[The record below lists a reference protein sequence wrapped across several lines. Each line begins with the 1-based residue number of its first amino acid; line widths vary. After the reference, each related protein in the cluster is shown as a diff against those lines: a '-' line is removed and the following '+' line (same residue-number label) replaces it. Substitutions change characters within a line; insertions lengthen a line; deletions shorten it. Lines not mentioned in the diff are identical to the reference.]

1 MDERPMSSSVI
12 TPELIRNC
20 RRCSRE
26 LAPGALECQACHA
39 LVYADEIN
47 RLAAQAK
54 QLESQGDLLQAR
66 YYWLNALPLMPPHSS
81 QAAWIQNHAR
91 ELEQRAAAP
100 TGRSTKGQWAK
111 RLAPLGPL
119 AVFLAK
125 FKSLLLLLPKLKFLL
140 SFAAFIGL
148 YWAWFGPR
156 FGIGFAVMILIH
168 EMGHFI
174 DVKRRGLPAEMPV
187 FLPGLGAYVRWQA
200 MGVPLETRAA
210 VSLAGPLAGWFAAAV
225 CALLWFHTHDHLWAA
240 LAQVG
245 AWLNLI
251 NLIPVAI
258 LDGGHAALALSKT
271 ERMVL
276 VGACLALWL
285 LLNQEL
291 FILIA
296 LGFVWRL
303 FTKDAPANPSPKTL
317 TYFLTALTLLGIVR
331 WLVLVPGSAP
341 R

>member
-1 MDERPMSSSVI
+1 MSVI

-20 RRCSRE
+20 GRCSRE
-26 LAPGALECQACHA
+26 LAPGALECQNCHA

-54 QLESQGDLLQAR
+54 QLEGRGDLMQAR
-66 YYWLNALPLMPPHSS
+66 YFWLNALPLMPPHSS

-91 ELEQRAAAP
+91 ELEQKAAAP
-100 TGRSTKGQWAK
+100 GTTNAKGKWAK

-125 FKSLLLLLPKLKFLL
+125 AKSLLLLLFKLKSLL
-140 SFAAFIGL
+140 SFAAFLAIF
-148 YWAWFGPR
+148 WARFGPK
-156 FGIGFAVMILIH
+156 FGIGFAVSILIH
-168 EMGHFI
+168 EMGHYI
-174 DVKRRGLPAEMPV
+174 DIRRRGLPAEMPV

-200 MGVPLETRAA
+200 LGVSLETRAA
-210 VSLAGPLAGWFAAAV
+210 ISLAGPLAGWFAAAV
-225 CALLWFHTHDHLWAA
+225 CALLWFQTHYELWAA
-240 LAQVG
+240 LAQAG

-251 NLIPVAI
+251 NLIPIAI
-258 LDGGHAALALSKT
+258 LDGGQATLALSKID
-271 ERMVL
+271 RMVL

-285 LLNQEL
+285 LFGQQL
-291 FILIA
+291 FILVA

-303 FTKDAPANPSPKTL
+303 FTKDLPPNSSPKTL
-317 TYFLTALTLLGIVR
+317 AYFLTVLTLLGALR
-331 WLVLVPGSAP
+331 WLVPNTAAVL